1 MNKCRIYRGSWT
13 ILICGVLV
21 LSFLPR
27 SAVATEETFPTLQV
41 GSRVYTNVT
50 VTTKAKN
57 YIFIHHSTGMENI
70 RLADL
75 PEELRNE
82 LGYIPEL
89 SRKEKAAAWAKDR
102 LADLKL
108 TDINLRDANAAHLVQ
123 LKLQEQSAIVFEKV
137 RALDRKLCGAIMGG
151 ILLIHLL
158 FSYCCLLICQKAKQ
172 EPGMLIWVP
181 VLQAF
186 PLLRAARMSPVWF
199 FGSILI
205 LPAIIGSVMWCFK
218 IARARGKS
226 SVVGFFLLLPGISL
240 LAFFYL
246 AFADKVPV
254 PAVKEDRRG
263 SELMTLETV

>member
-1 MNKCRIYRGSWT
+1 MNIHRMHRGSWT

-27 SAVATEETFPTLQV
+27 SAVATEETFATLQV
-41 GSRVYTNVT
+41 GSHMYTNVT

-75 PEELRNE
+75 PEELRGE
-82 LGYIPEL
+82 LGYVPEL
-89 SRKEKAAAWAKDR
+89 SRKEKAAAWAKDK

-108 TDINLRDANAAHLVQ
+108 TDINFRDANAAHLVQ

-158 FSYCCLLICQKAKQ
+158 FSYCCLLICQKTKQ
-172 EPGMLIWVP
+172 EPGMLIWAP

-186 PLLRAARMSPVWF
+186 PVLRAARMSPVWF
-199 FGSILI
+199 FASILI
-205 LPAIIGSVMWCFK
+205 LPAIIGFIIWCFK
-218 IARARGKS
+218 IAKARGKS
-226 SVVGFFLLLPGISL
+226 AWVGFFLVLPPVSL
-240 LAFFYL
+240 LAFLYL
-246 AFADKVPV
+246 AFADKIPTQ
-254 PAVKEDRRG
+254 AVKE
-263 SELMTLETV
+263 